1 MQFSTILGSMK
12 REGDSWRATVPDTWL
27 QGRSAFGGLQ
37 AALALHAMRPVVPE
51 GLALRV
57 LQMTFVAPVPAGDVT
72 IAARHLRKGKSTAH
86 VEARI
91 LQGGD
96 TAAVALGVFGASRP
110 SRVDVEPVRSDAG
123 AAAPL
128 DFQFVPRVT
137 PSFIQNFDVR
147 WLSGGLPFTASKTRE
162 AAVEV
167 SMPGERTITAEHVV
181 AIADVPPPV
190 ALSYLDSPA
199 PGSSLTWT
207 FEMLTDST
215 AMLPPRGF
223 RLDVSLV
230 AAGSG
235 YTSQSVMV
243 WGPSGKAVALSRQSM
258 VIFG

>member
-1 MQFSTILGSMK
+1 MQFSSILRSMR
-12 REGDSWRATVPDTWL
+12 REGDSWSAVVSDTWL
-27 QGRSAFGGLQ
+27 QGRSVFGGLQ
-37 AALALHAMRPVVPE
+37 GALALRAMRPVVPE

-72 IAARHLRKGKSTAH
+72 ITARLLRKGKNTAH
-86 VEARI
+86 AEARI
-91 LQGGD
+91 IQGGD
-96 TAAVALGVFGASRP
+96 TAAVALCVFGTTRP
-110 SRVDVEPVRSDAG
+110 SRVEVEPTRSAAA

-128 DFQFVPRVT
+128 DLQFVPRVT
-137 PSFIQNFDVR
+137 PSFIQNFEVR
-147 WLSGGLPFTASKTRE
+147 WISGGLPFTASKVPE
-162 AAVEV
+162 AAMEV
-167 SMPGERTITAEHVV
+167 SMPGEEKATAEHVL

-207 FEMLTDST
+207 LEMLSDSPE
-215 AMLPPRGF
+215 ALPPRGF
-223 RLDVSLV
+223 RLDMSLV

-243 WGPSGKAVALSRQSM
+243 WGPAGEPVALSRQSM